1 MECPSQQ
8 HQGAIAF
15 ELTGAPEG
23 LNIWWFQSLKKSKSK
38 FILSLINDLS
48 VKEGD
53 YVKTWLGKSPPPCPH
68 AFRRP

>member
-23 LNIWWFQSLKKSKSK
+23 LNIWWFQSSKKIESEIYIES
-38 FILSLINDLS
+38 N
-48 VKEGD
+48 
-53 YVKTWLGKSPPPCPH
+53 
-68 AFRRP
+68 